1 MHICVVRVS
10 MFWHSQI
17 SILQL
22 SSKTQIIW
30 PIHQKCIQNLYTSNG
45 TAAQGEN
52 FEMDLIKEDQIK
64 MPTPRFFYSSEEDF
78 TPNHFL
84 EKTNSHPSAF
94 RLQPDPP
101 IWTQNGIWIKNRFL
115 KQKWNLKQW
124 LSFQPKTCLEAWYIL
139 LLQSCSAKSWFIFPV
154 ADLINF
160 PFSLVH
166 SVEKRQKNLKWL
178 SLESPLGLLG
188 SVVEWFFLN

>member
-1 MHICVVRVS
+1 MAGCLKSGLFYPEVWPFSPWSESKTSLKPWSKSTKNQHWVSRKWIGTYQPKFMHICVVRVS

-101 IWTQNGIWIKNRFL
+101 IWTQNYISVL
-115 KQKWNLKQW
+115 
-124 LSFQPKTCLEAWYIL
+124 LST
-139 LLQSCSAKSWFIFPV
+139 
-154 ADLINF
+154 
-160 PFSLVH
+160 
-166 SVEKRQKNLKWL
+166 
-178 SLESPLGLLG
+178 
-188 SVVEWFFLN
+188 

>member
-22 SSKTQIIW
+22 SSKTQIVW
-30 PIHQKCIQNLYTSNG
+30 PIHQRCIQNLYTSNG
-45 TAAQGEN
+45 TATQGEN

-101 IWTQNGIWIKNRFL
+101 IWTQNYICAFKYLITLISLNQGQLKIWTTNSL
-115 KQKWNLKQW
+115 
-124 LSFQPKTCLEAWYIL
+124 
-139 LLQSCSAKSWFIFPV
+139 CSSG
-154 ADLINF
+154 D
-160 PFSLVH
+160 
-166 SVEKRQKNLKWL
+166 
-178 SLESPLGLLG
+178 ES
-188 SVVEWFFLN
+188 SISNVTI